1 MKRLLFGLVALPF
14 LAGVSLAAQPVP
26 LSDTQMDVVTA
37 GFDFFEHN
45 IQNLG
50 NVTVAADFPPVGVAA
65 CGTDG
70 GCFLAVTGTAFPA
83 GVRSLQV
90 YAQFGP

>member
-37 GFDFFEHN
+37 GFDFFE
-45 IQNLG
+45 IKVQNLG
-50 NVTVAADFPPVGVAA
+50 TVVVAADTVPVGAAA
-65 CGTDG
+65 CGLDG
-70 GCFLAVTGTAFPA
+70 GCFLAVTGTKFPA
-83 GVRSLQV
+83 GVQSLQV
-90 YAQFGP
+90 YAIFGP